1 LGGGIKGF
9 LKRNKKGIKKKQVV
23 SFFWSMILF
32 HLFWGG
38 SPKYPIVK
46 KLSSKCFLGH
56 FMSF

>member
-9 LKRNKKGIKKKQVV
+9 LKKRNKKGIKKQVV

-32 HLFWGG
+32 HLFLGG

-46 KLSSKCFLGH
+46 KFSSKCFLGH